1 MKNLF
6 DKTVYEEINGRMNQ
20 LTAGSQRLWGKMEVA
35 QMLAHCNQAFKVPL
49 SEKSPPKMYP
59 FALIGWMMK
68 SKLYNDAPWSKGLP
82 TAPSFKIADP
92 RNFEKERSQLTD
104 MITRF
109 HQSNPASIEKI
120 VHPVFGRFNGEQW
133 GKAMYKHLDHHL
145 TQFGV

>member
-6 DKTVYEEINGRMNQ
+6 EKAVYEEIIGRMNK
-20 LTAGSQRLWGKMEVA
+20 LTAESQRLWGTMDVA

-68 SKLYNDAPWSKGLP
+68 SKLYNDSPWSKGLP
-82 TAPSFKIADP
+82 TAPSFRIADQ
-92 RNFEKERSQLTD
+92 RDFNKEKDQLTA
-104 MITRF
+104 MASRF

-120 VHPVFGRFNGEQW
+120 IHPVFGKFSGEQW
-133 GKAMYKHLDHHL
+133 GMAMYKHLNHHL